1 MKFPRLVALLAALSL
16 SLGVVGGVAASTT
29 EQCQSQL
36 TTLRADTVASQSS
49 FANPKDVD
57 GLVAKLDAAAAKL
70 QVEKNTD
77 AVHKLVDF
85 QTTLNALA
93 SSPKP
98 KVDAEVAQR
107 LVQEAQAVI
116 DCINAVGSEYC
127 RERSLA

>member
-1 MKFPRLVALLAALSL
+1 MKSSRLVALLAALSL
-16 SLGVVGGVAASTT
+16 LLGLVGGVAASTT

-49 FANPKDVD
+49 FTNAKDFN

-70 QVEKNTD
+70 QVGKNAD
-77 AVHKLVDF
+77 AIQKLVDF

-107 LVQEAQAVI
+107 LVQGAQAVI
-116 DCINAVGSEYC
+116 DCINAVGSE
-127 RERSLA
+127 